1 VRLPLAELTVVT
13 HGAEALSAFEGILR
27 DELNVKTVSIV
38 EMDASSAE
46 RFGVT
51 SRLTVNARAAG
62 PRLGKRVQEAIK
74 AAKSGDWSETDGVVT
89 AGGIELEAHEYDLV
103 LEASSGSEGSAVAV
117 LPSGGFVLLDTR
129 LTPEL
134 EAEGLAR
141 DVIRAVQDTRKAAD
155 FDVSDRIR
163 LHLVFADR
171 EDDAAVERWTD
182 EIARETL
189 ATELVAG
196 WDQDVAVPDD
206 AEHVAVVTAGR
217 YANVGTTTI
226 AVSRV
231 ERGER

>member
-1 VRLPLAELTVVT
+1 
-13 HGAEALSAFEGILR
+13 
-27 DELNVKTVSIV
+27 
-38 EMDASSAE
+38 
-46 RFGVT
+46 
-51 SRLTVNARAAG
+51 
-62 PRLGKRVQEAIK
+62 
-74 AAKSGDWSETDGVVT
+74 
-89 AGGIELEAHEYDLV
+89 
-103 LEASSGSEGSAVAV
+103 V
-117 LPSGGFVLLDTR
+117 LPTGGFVLLDTR

-141 DVIRAVQDTRKAAD
+141 DMIRAVQDTRKAAG

-171 EDDAAVERWTD
+171 EDEAAVERWTD

-196 WDQDVAVPDD
+196 WDQNEAVPGD